1 MSLFAEGIRSSVLA
15 CSYSVLLVG
24 LALVALRR
32 KDRLAAL
39 GMFAGFTILSAWIRA
54 AGISNVLAGRV
65 ATVLLVVGGVALAL
79 MVNHRLAGLGG
90 SALLGTFA
98 GATWFPCVGE
108 ELGTVLTRA
117 QGEAGVALLLLA
129 VYLIGVMIPLVAI
142 LAVVLYLPAVRRWM
156 DGRWVTLAAKAA
168 LAVVGF
174 LVLTGHYDT
183 LLSTLARWSATW
195 SGYSVRQG

>member
-24 LALVALRR
+24 LALVVLRR
-32 KDRLAAL
+32 KDRMGAL
-39 GMFAGFTILSAWIRA
+39 GMFAGFTILSVWIRA
-54 AGISNVLAGRV
+54 AGISNLLAGRV
-65 ATVLLVVGGVALAL
+65 ATVLLVIGGVALAL
-79 MVNHRLAGLGG
+79 MVNHRVAGLGAA
-90 SALLGTFA
+90 ALIGAFA

-117 QGEAGVALLLLA
+117 QDEPGAALWLLG

-142 LAVVLYLPAVRRWM
+142 LAVVMYLPVVRRWM
-156 DGRWVTLAAKAA
+156 DGRWVTIAAMAA
-168 LAVVGF
+168 LAVIEV
-174 LVLTGHYDT
+174 LVLTDHYDT

-195 SGYSVRQG
+195 SGYSVLE

>member
-24 LALVALRR
+24 LALVVLRR
-32 KDRLAAL
+32 KDRMGAL
-39 GMFAGFTILSAWIRA
+39 GMFAGFAILSAWVRA
-54 AGISNVLAGRV
+54 AGISNLLAGRV
-65 ATVLLVVGGVALAL
+65 ATVLLVIGGLALAL
-79 MVNHRLAGLGG
+79 MVNRRPAGLAG

-117 QGEAGVALLLLA
+117 QGEPGAALWLLG

-142 LAVVLYLPAVRRWM
+142 LAVAMYLPVVRRWM
-156 DGRWVTLAAKAA
+156 DGRWVAIAAKAV
-168 LAVVGF
+168 LAAIGV
-174 LVLTGHYDT
+174 LVLTDHYDT

-195 SGYSVRQG
+195 SGYSVLE

>member
-24 LALVALRR
+24 LALVVLRR
-32 KDRLAAL
+32 KDRMGAL
-39 GMFAGFTILSAWIRA
+39 GMFAGFAILSAWVRA
-54 AGISNVLAGRV
+54 AGISNLLAGRV
-65 ATVLLVVGGVALAL
+65 ATVLLVIGGLALAL
-79 MVNHRLAGLGG
+79 MVNRRPAGLAG

-117 QGEAGVALLLLA
+117 QGEQGAALWLLG

-142 LAVVLYLPAVRRWM
+142 LAVAMYLPVVRRWM
-156 DGRWVTLAAKAA
+156 DGRWVAMAAKAV
-168 LAVVGF
+168 LAAIGV
-174 LVLTGHYDT
+174 LVLTDHYDT

-195 SGYSVRQG
+195 SGYSVLE

>member
-24 LALVALRR
+24 LALVVLRR
-32 KDRLAAL
+32 KDRMGAL
-39 GMFAGFTILSAWIRA
+39 GMFAGFAILSAWIRA
-54 AGISNVLAGRV
+54 AGISNLLAGRV
-65 ATVLLVVGGVALAL
+65 ATVLLAIGGLALAL
-79 MVNHRLAGLGG
+79 MVNRRPAGLAG

-117 QGEAGVALLLLA
+117 QDEPGAALWLLG

-142 LAVVLYLPAVRRWM
+142 LAVVMYLPVVRIWM
-156 DGRWVTLAAKAA
+156 DGRWVAIGAKAA
-168 LAVVGF
+168 LAAIGV
-174 LVLTGHYDT
+174 LVLTDHYDT

-195 SGYSVRQG
+195 SGYSVLE

>member
-24 LALVALRR
+24 LALVVLRR
-32 KDRLAAL
+32 KDRMGAL

-54 AGISNVLAGRV
+54 AGISNLLAGRV
-65 ATVLLVVGGVALAL
+65 ATVLLVIGGLALAL
-79 MVNHRLAGLGG
+79 MVNRRPAGLAG

-108 ELGTVLTRA
+108 ELGAVLTRA
-117 QGEAGVALLLLA
+117 QDEPGAALWLLG

-142 LAVVLYLPAVRRWM
+142 LAVVMYLPVVRMWM
-156 DGRWVTLAAKAA
+156 DGRWVAIGAKAA
-168 LAVVGF
+168 LAAIGV
-174 LVLTGHYDT
+174 LVLTDHYDT

-195 SGYSVRQG
+195 SGYSVLE

>member
-24 LALVALRR
+24 LALVVLRR
-32 KDRLAAL
+32 KDRMGAL
-39 GMFAGFTILSAWIRA
+39 GVFAGFTILSAWIRA
-54 AGISNVLAGRV
+54 AGISNLLAGRV
-65 ATVLLVVGGVALAL
+65 ATVLLVIGGLALAV
-79 MVNHRLAGLGG
+79 MVNRRPAGLAG

-117 QGEAGVALLLLA
+117 QDEPGAALWLLG
-129 VYLIGVMIPLVAI
+129 VYLIGVMIPLIAI
-142 LAVVLYLPAVRRWM
+142 LAVVMYLPVVRRWM
-156 DGRWVTLAAKAA
+156 DSRWVAIAAKAA
-168 LAVVGF
+168 LAAIGV
-174 LVLTGHYDT
+174 LVLTDHYDT

-195 SGYSVRQG
+195 SGYSVLE

>member
-1 MSLFAEGIRSSVLA
+1 VSLFAEGIRSSVLA

-24 LALVALRR
+24 LALVVLRR
-32 KDRLAAL
+32 KDRMGAL
-39 GMFAGFTILSAWIRA
+39 GMFAGFAILSAWIRA
-54 AGISNVLAGRV
+54 AGISNLLAGRV
-65 ATVLLVVGGVALAL
+65 ATILLVIGGLALAL
-79 MVNHRLAGLGG
+79 MVNRRPAGLAG

-117 QGEAGVALLLLA
+117 QDEPGAALWLLG

-142 LAVVLYLPAVRRWM
+142 LAVAMYLPVVRRWM
-156 DGRWVTLAAKAA
+156 DGRWVAIAAKAV
-168 LAVVGF
+168 LAAIGV
-174 LVLTGHYDT
+174 LVLTDHYDT

-195 SGYSVRQG
+195 SGYSVLE

>member
-24 LALVALRR
+24 LALVVLRR
-32 KDRLAAL
+32 KDRMGAL
-39 GMFAGFTILSAWIRA
+39 GMFAGFAILSAWIRA
-54 AGISNVLAGRV
+54 AGISNLLAGRV
-65 ATVLLVVGGVALAL
+65 ATVLLVIGGLALAL
-79 MVNHRLAGLGG
+79 MVNRRPAGLAG

-117 QGEAGVALLLLA
+117 QDEPGAALWLLG

-142 LAVVLYLPAVRRWM
+142 LAVAMYLPVVRRWM
-156 DGRWVTLAAKAA
+156 DGRWVAIAAKAV
-168 LAVVGF
+168 LAAIGV
-174 LVLTGHYDT
+174 LVLTDHYDT

-195 SGYSVRQG
+195 SGYSVLE